1 MFSWTQQNPLQTL
14 IRAAGDEANRLT
26 TLGVKRESQV
36 LQQRTSGK
44 SGNTGEFDVL
54 IYCLYVIMDF
64 FRFNMTKWWRA
75 MHFWFIDLNND
86 SVLGKNGSDLI
97 LFWVTL
103 WAVIDG
109 LNVYP
114 VYPQGRLWWQ
124 WLSGPSWLLCC
135 SSSPRG
141 SSPPLP
147 CLPARSPAP
156 VREPPCWTVPPLAFP
171 WYPNTSRTLSPS

>member
-64 FRFNMTKWWRA
+64 FRFNMTK
-75 MHFWFIDLNND
+75 
-86 SVLGKNGSDLI
+86 
-97 LFWVTL
+97 
-103 WAVIDG
+103 
-109 LNVYP
+109 
-114 VYPQGRLWWQ
+114 
-124 WLSGPSWLLCC
+124 
-135 SSSPRG
+135 
-141 SSPPLP
+141 
-147 CLPARSPAP
+147 
-156 VREPPCWTVPPLAFP
+156 
-171 WYPNTSRTLSPS
+171 